1 MTGKFPHTLLIIV
14 SFILLAGLATYLLP
28 KGEYERKLD
37 PATNR
42 EVVVSGS
49 YHLVKAAPLS
59 PFAIIVGVPRGIA
72 AGVEVIITIFMCGA
86 CFYIVEK
93 TGALKEG
100 ILFLTS
106 RLSGR
111 ENSTLALIG
120 VFFLA
125 GGTLQGMEEE
135 VIPLTLVLLMLG
147 RRLGYNAFVM
157 ISVSYG
163 AAVIGSSFSPFNP
176 FGALLAQKI
185 AGVPLLSAAPF
196 RLVVMFVVFTVWMTM
211 IIRYAN
217 RNRFPKEEDSAAA
230 SGTVSGRNGLILGIV
245 VFAFALLMYGM
256 VAMEWGFNEL
266 SAEFFVLGVLTG
278 LIGKLGVNGTCTA
291 YVEGF
296 REMTFAALLV
306 GFANSISV
314 VLMDGKIL
322 DTIIYFLFI
331 PMEGLPP
338 NLSAIG
344 MMFSQSLLHV
354 LVPAYS
360 GQAALTIP
368 ILAPLSD
375 LIGLSRQVCVLAF
388 QYGAILMN
396 IISPTNGALMAI
408 IALSGISYD
417 KWFVFVGKRLLV
429 IWGLGALALL
439 VGGVLGI

>member
-1 MTGKFPHTLLIIV
+1 MTGKFPHTLLIII
-14 SFILLAGLATYLLP
+14 SFILLAGVATYLLP
-28 KGEYERKLD
+28 KGEYERRLD
-37 PATNR
+37 SSTNR
-42 EVVVSGS
+42 KVVVSGS
-49 YHLVKAAPLS
+49 YHLVEAAPLS
-59 PFAIIVGVPRGIA
+59 PFSIIVGIPRGIA

-86 CFYIVEK
+86 CFYVVEK

-106 RLSGR
+106 RLAGR
-111 ENSTLALIG
+111 ENSTLTLIG
-120 VFFLA
+120 IFFLA
-125 GGTLQGMEEE
+125 GGTLEGMEEE

-157 ISVSYG
+157 ISVSYC
-163 AAVIGSSFSPFNP
+163 AAVIGASFSPFNP

-185 AGVPLLSAAPF
+185 AAVPLLSAAPF
-196 RLVVMFVVFTVWMTM
+196 RLVVMLVVFAVWMIM

-217 RNRFPKEEDSAAA
+217 RNRFPKEEDSFAV
-230 SGTVSGRNGLILGIV
+230 SGTVSGRNALILGLV

-256 VAMEWGFNEL
+256 MAMDWGFNEL
-266 SAEFFVLGVLTG
+266 SAEFFVLGVLCG

-296 REMTFAALLV
+296 REMTFAALIV

-322 DTIIYFLFI
+322 DTIIYFIFV

-338 NLSAIG
+338 GLSAIG
-344 MMFSQSLLHV
+344 MMLSQSFLHV
-354 LVPAYS
+354 LVPSYA

-388 QYGAILMN
+388 QYGTITMN
-396 IISPTNGALMAI
+396 MISPTNGALMAI

-417 KWFVFVGKRLLV
+417 KWFVFVAKRLAV
-429 IWGLGALALL
+429 ILLLGAIALL
-439 VGGVLGI
+439 VGIAIGI